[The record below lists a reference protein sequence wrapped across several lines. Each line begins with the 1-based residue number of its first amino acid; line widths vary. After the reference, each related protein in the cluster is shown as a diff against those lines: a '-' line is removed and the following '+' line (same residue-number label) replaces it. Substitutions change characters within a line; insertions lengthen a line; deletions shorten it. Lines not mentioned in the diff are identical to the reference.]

1 MFSLPD
7 SQDFIVPEAWL
18 DSNGHMN
25 VAWYI
30 YAFDCVIDDVF
41 RPFGLATED
50 IPQSGR
56 SMFTLDL
63 RVQYRSELLLGDRC
77 GFNYRIVAADA
88 YRLHFQM
95 VMIRRHDATVA
106 ALLDQLSIAVDLK
119 TRAKAPIPNDSLKRI
134 AATIASQNTILE
146 PRLERF
152 TRPVGIG

>member
-1 MFSLPD
+1 MFSLPE
-7 SQDFIVPEAWL
+7 SKDFIVPEAWL

-25 VAWYI
+25 VAWYVH
-30 YAFDCVIDDVF
+30 AFDCVIDEVF

-77 GFNYRIVAADA
+77 GFDYRIVAADS

-95 VMIRRHDATVA
+95 VMVRRNEATVA
-106 ALLDQLSIAVDLK
+106 ALLDQLSIAVDLQ
-119 TRAKAPIPNDSLKRI
+119 TRAKAPIPDDSLKRI
-134 AATIASQNTILE
+134 TTAIASQKSTLE